1 MTVGEGGRERR
12 VTAHRWEEDGPRD
25 LREQSQGYRWR
36 VWRYSSSV
44 WIVTLFTVITF
55 VSGLSLPTLTGLK
68 VSLWKLNHNL
78 KTVSEHVL
86 CMSRLMVLYIMF
98 LFEKTWYRQD
108 LLFLSFLSVFREQI
122 PRTIFLPSN

>member
-1 MTVGEGGRERR
+1 M
-12 VTAHRWEEDGPRD
+12 TAHRWEEDRPRD

-44 WIVTLFTVITF
+44 WMVTFFTVITF
-55 VSGLSLPTLTGLK
+55 ISGLSLSRLITGTN
-68 VSLWKLNHNL
+68 VSLWKSNHNL
-78 KTVSEHVL
+78 KTDSEQVL